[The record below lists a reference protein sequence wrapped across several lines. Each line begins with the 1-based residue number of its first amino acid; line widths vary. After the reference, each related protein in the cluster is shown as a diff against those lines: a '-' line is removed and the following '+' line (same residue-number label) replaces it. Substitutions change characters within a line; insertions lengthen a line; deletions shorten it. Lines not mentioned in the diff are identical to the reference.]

1 MIYLIYL
8 VLAAIVVFLSIK
20 ASVYVDQIDKNT
32 EVSGAFIGGVLLSAV
47 TSLPE
52 LFTTISST
60 VWLDN
65 PGLSLGNVLGSNL
78 FNTTIIAVMILFG
91 VNSFKSAEVSRSH
104 AYSSLV
110 TLLIYVVIYLNMV
123 KILDFEILTINIV
136 SIVILILYILGV
148 KLMSN
153 DDSVESEEEQEAAIT
168 ENFNLKQ
175 VIIKFVFASIGI
187 VASSILI
194 TYVTDIIAVRLNL
207 GASLAGALLLGIATS
222 LPELTSCISLA
233 KIGNFNVAI
242 GNIVGSNL
250 FNFFILFVAD
260 LLYISGSIYNFN
272 DAQSWNLVIYGLLS
286 NLLILAILNS
296 KKRVKS
302 TFFYILC
309 SLGILASYFLF
320 MIA

>member
-20 ASVYVDQIDKNT
+20 ASVYIDQIDKNT
-32 EVSGAFIGGVLLSAV
+32 ELSGAFIGGVLLSAV

-60 VWLDN
+60 VWLNN
-65 PGLSLGNVLGSNL
+65 PGLSLGNILGSNL

-91 VNSFKSAEVSRSH
+91 LNSFKVAKISKSH
-104 AYSSLV
+104 TYSSIV
-110 TLLIYVVIYLNMV
+110 TLLIYGVLYLTMI
-123 KILDFEILTINIV
+123 KILDFEILTVNIT
-136 SIVILILYILGV
+136 SIIILVLYIFGV
-148 KLMSN
+148 KTMSN
-153 DDSVESEEEQEAAIT
+153 DDSAEDKEEEVAVT
-168 ENFNLKQ
+168 ENFSLKK

-194 TYVTDIIAVRLNL
+194 TYVTDIIAVKLNL

-260 LLYISGSIYNFN
+260 LLYFSGSIYIFN
-272 DAQSWNLVIYGLLS
+272 DAQSWNLVMYGFLS
-286 NLLILAILNS
+286 NLLIIAILNS
-296 KKRVKS
+296 KERVKGN
-302 TFFYILC
+302 FFYIVC

>member
-20 ASVYVDQIDKNT
+20 ASVYIDQIDKNT
-32 EVSGAFIGGVLLSAV
+32 ELSGAFIGGVLLSAV

-60 VWLDN
+60 VWLNN

-91 VNSFKSAEVSRSH
+91 LNSFKVAKISKSH
-104 AYSSLV
+104 TYSSIV
-110 TLLIYVVIYLNMV
+110 TLLIYGVLYLTMI
-123 KILDFEILTINIV
+123 KILDFEILTVNIT
-136 SIVILILYILGV
+136 SIIILVLYIFGV
-148 KLMSN
+148 KTMSN
-153 DDSVESEEEQEAAIT
+153 DDSAEDKEEEVAVT
-168 ENFNLKQ
+168 ENFSLKK

-194 TYVTDIIAVRLNL
+194 TYVTDIIAVKLNL

-260 LLYISGSIYNFN
+260 LLYFSGSIYNFN
-272 DAQSWNLVIYGLLS
+272 DAQSWNLVMYGLLS

-296 KKRVKS
+296 KERVKS
-302 TFFYILC
+302 NLFYIVC

>member
-20 ASVYVDQIDKNT
+20 ASVYIDQIDKNT
-32 EVSGAFIGGVLLSAV
+32 ELSGAFIGGVLLSAV

-60 VWLDN
+60 VWLNN
-65 PGLSLGNVLGSNL
+65 PGLSLGNILGSNL

-91 VNSFKSAEVSRSH
+91 LNSFKVAKISKSH
-104 AYSSLV
+104 TYSSIV
-110 TLLIYVVIYLNMV
+110 TLLIYGVLYLTMI
-123 KILDFEILTINIV
+123 KILDFEILTVNIT
-136 SIVILILYILGV
+136 SIIILVLYIFGV
-148 KLMSN
+148 KTMSN
-153 DDSVESEEEQEAAIT
+153 DDSAEDKEEEVAVT
-168 ENFNLKQ
+168 ENFSLKK

-194 TYVTDIIAVRLNL
+194 TYVTDIIAVKLNL

-222 LPELTSCISLA
+222 LPELTSCISLV

-250 FNFFILFVAD
+250 FNFFILFLAD
-260 LLYISGSIYNFN
+260 LLYFSGSIYIFN
-272 DAQSWNLVIYGLLS
+272 DAQSWNLVMYGLLS
-286 NLLILAILNS
+286 NLLIIAILNS
-296 KKRVKS
+296 KERVKS
-302 TFFYILC
+302 NFFYIVC

>member
-20 ASVYVDQIDKNT
+20 ASVYIDQIDKNT
-32 EVSGAFIGGVLLSAV
+32 ELSGAFIGGVLLSAV

-60 VWLDN
+60 VWLNN
-65 PGLSLGNVLGSNL
+65 PGLSLGNILGSNL

-91 VNSFKSAEVSRSH
+91 LNSFKVAKISKSH
-104 AYSSLV
+104 TYSSIV
-110 TLLIYVVIYLNMV
+110 TLLIYGVLYLTMI
-123 KILDFEILTINIV
+123 KILNFEILTVNIT
-136 SIVILILYILGV
+136 SIIILVLYIFGV
-148 KLMSN
+148 KTMSN
-153 DDSVESEEEQEAAIT
+153 DDSAEDKEEEVAVT
-168 ENFNLKQ
+168 ENFSLKK

-194 TYVTDIIAVRLNL
+194 TYVTDIIAVKLNL

-222 LPELTSCISLA
+222 LPELTSCISLV

-250 FNFFILFVAD
+250 FNFFILFLAD
-260 LLYISGSIYNFN
+260 LLYFSGSIYIFN
-272 DAQSWNLVIYGLLS
+272 DAQSWNLVMYGLLS
-286 NLLILAILNS
+286 NLLIIAILNS
-296 KKRVKS
+296 KERVKS
-302 TFFYILC
+302 NFFYIVC

>member
-8 VLAAIVVFLSIK
+8 VLAVIVVFLSIK
-20 ASVYVDQIDKNT
+20 ASVYIDQIDKNT
-32 EVSGAFIGGVLLSAV
+32 DLSGAFIGGVLLSAV

-60 VWLDN
+60 VWINN
-65 PGLSLGNVLGSNL
+65 PGLSLGNILGSNL

-91 VNSFKSAEVSRSH
+91 LNSFKGAKISKSH
-104 AYSSLV
+104 TYSSIV
-110 TLLIYVVIYLNMV
+110 TLLIYGALYLTMI
-123 KILDFEILTINIV
+123 KILDFEILTVNIT
-136 SIVILILYILGV
+136 SIIILVLYIFGV
-148 KLMSN
+148 KTMSN
-153 DDSVESEEEQEAAIT
+153 DDSAEDKEEEVAVT
-168 ENFNLKQ
+168 ENFNLKK

-194 TYVTDIIAVRLNL
+194 TYVTDIIAVKLNL

-250 FNFFILFVAD
+250 FNFFILFLAD
-260 LLYISGSIYNFN
+260 LLYFSGSIYIFN
-272 DAQSWNLVIYGLLS
+272 DAQSWNLVMYGLLS
-286 NLLILAILNS
+286 NLLIIAVLNS
-296 KKRVKS
+296 KERVKS
-302 TFFYILC
+302 NFFYIVC

>member
-20 ASVYVDQIDKNT
+20 ASVYIDQIDKNT
-32 EVSGAFIGGVLLSAV
+32 ELSGAFIGGVLLSAV

-60 VWLDN
+60 VWLNN
-65 PGLSLGNVLGSNL
+65 PGLSLGNILGSNL

-91 VNSFKSAEVSRSH
+91 LNSFKVAKISKSH
-104 AYSSLV
+104 TYSSIV
-110 TLLIYVVIYLNMV
+110 TLLIYGVLYLTMI
-123 KILDFEILTINIV
+123 KILDFEILTVNIT
-136 SIVILILYILGV
+136 SIIILVLYIFGV
-148 KLMSN
+148 KTMSN
-153 DDSVESEEEQEAAIT
+153 DDSAKDKEEEVAVT
-168 ENFNLKQ
+168 ENFSLKK

-194 TYVTDIIAVRLNL
+194 TYVTDIIAVKLNL

-222 LPELTSCISLA
+222 LPELTSCISLV

-250 FNFFILFVAD
+250 FNFFILFLAD
-260 LLYISGSIYNFN
+260 LLYFSGSIYIFN
-272 DAQSWNLVIYGLLS
+272 DAQSWNLVMYGLLS
-286 NLLILAILNS
+286 NLLIIAILNS
-296 KKRVKS
+296 KERVKS
-302 TFFYILC
+302 NFFYIVC

>member
-20 ASVYVDQIDKNT
+20 ASVYIDQIDKNT
-32 EVSGAFIGGVLLSAV
+32 ELSGAFIGGVLLSAV

-60 VWLDN
+60 VWLNN
-65 PGLSLGNVLGSNL
+65 PGLSLGNILGSNL

-91 VNSFKSAEVSRSH
+91 LNSFKVAKISKSH
-104 AYSSLV
+104 TYSSIV
-110 TLLIYVVIYLNMV
+110 TLLIYGVLYLTMI
-123 KILDFEILTINIV
+123 KILDFEILTVNIT
-136 SIVILILYILGV
+136 SIIILVLYIFGV
-148 KLMSN
+148 KTMSN
-153 DDSVESEEEQEAAIT
+153 DDSAEDKEEEVAVT
-168 ENFNLKQ
+168 ENFSLKK

-194 TYVTDIIAVRLNL
+194 TYVTDIIAVKLNL

-260 LLYISGSIYNFN
+260 LLYFSGSIYIFN
-272 DAQSWNLVIYGLLS
+272 DAQSWNLVMYGLLS
-286 NLLILAILNS
+286 NLLIIAILNS
-296 KKRVKS
+296 KERVKS
-302 TFFYILC
+302 NFFYIVC

>member
-20 ASVYVDQIDKNT
+20 ASVYIDQIDKNT
-32 EVSGAFIGGVLLSAV
+32 ELSGAFIGGVLLSAV

-60 VWLDN
+60 VWLNN
-65 PGLSLGNVLGSNL
+65 PGLSLGNILGSNL

-91 VNSFKSAEVSRSH
+91 LNSFKVAKISKSH
-104 AYSSLV
+104 TYSSIV
-110 TLLIYVVIYLNMV
+110 TLLIYGVLYLTMI
-123 KILDFEILTINIV
+123 KILDFEILTVNIT
-136 SIVILILYILGV
+136 SIIILVLYIFGV
-148 KLMSN
+148 KTMSN
-153 DDSVESEEEQEAAIT
+153 DDSAEDKDEEVAVT
-168 ENFNLKQ
+168 ENFSLKK

-194 TYVTDIIAVRLNL
+194 TYVTDIIAVKLNL

-222 LPELTSCISLA
+222 LPELTSCISLV

-250 FNFFILFVAD
+250 FNFFILFLAD
-260 LLYISGSIYNFN
+260 LLYFSGSIYIFN
-272 DAQSWNLVIYGLLS
+272 DAQSWNLVMYGLLS
-286 NLLILAILNS
+286 NLLIIAILNS
-296 KKRVKS
+296 KERVKS
-302 TFFYILC
+302 NFFYIVC